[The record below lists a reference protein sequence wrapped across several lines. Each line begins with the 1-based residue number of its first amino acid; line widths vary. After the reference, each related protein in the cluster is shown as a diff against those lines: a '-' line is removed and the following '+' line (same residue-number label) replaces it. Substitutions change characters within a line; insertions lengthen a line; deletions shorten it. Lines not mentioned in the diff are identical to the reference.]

1 MTLRGAIYTFFR
13 ESLYSSNRP
22 SRNKTTAITTLKR
35 GMGAFMRTAVLATAF
50 ASVMVGLALAD
61 PAAAAIKSPTNIA
74 PQELR
79 SALRVLAAD
88 RHLQILYP
96 TETVAGRHTEGAV
109 GEFTAD
115 EALERLLGG
124 TDLVFRYIDDNTIT
138 IMSRGDDTP
147 ASVGGTPATGGMPEA
162 TADKNKEGKKSSS
175 GGFRVAQV
183 DQGAPGQFPS
193 VGSPPSPDNV
203 QKVEIEEIVVTAQR
217 REESLSKV
225 PISISAFSD
234 SDLKK
239 AGITDMED
247 LSRATPGFNVQPG
260 ATIGGGNNVSIRGV
274 STVQGAATIGI
285 YIDDVPVSV
294 RANTWTQPVNPSTF
308 DLQRVEVLRGPQG
321 TLYGSGSE
329 GGTLRYITA
338 QPSLTT
344 WSGQAEG
351 EINGNVNGG
360 IGNETGAAV
369 GGPIVQDVLGFRL
382 SVDNRHDGGF
392 IDQVSRTPPSTVL
405 QSNINSTDNTSV
417 RAALTWA
424 PVDGLGITP
433 SFNYQRLHGN
443 DDGLIWSGLWPTN
456 DRYESFEITPT
467 PYTDQVKIGSL
478 RASYDFGKATLTS
491 ITSGLWRNLNRA
503 DDYSGFTIYQI
514 FGAAKARAFLAAN
527 PDYQS
532 PQNTE
537 TQQNQYTQEVRLT
550 TNDQHAPV
558 YFTIGGFFSYAK
570 QSLSQDQWA
579 DANAGYPSTL
589 YLLHAGQVNPN
600 IAFGPIVPNG
610 PFPNG
615 GIFADKYQEEVDRQI
630 AGFAD
635 ATWNITSNLRFNGG
649 VRVAS
654 LDYSFQ
660 YVANGFG
667 QGGPQNLPKTS
678 TNTTQVNPKANIS
691 WQATP
696 DVLLYATAAKGE
708 RAGGINRPISATR
721 CALDISLTGNIP
733 TSYSD
738 DSVWSYEG
746 GTKAR
751 LLDGLFS
758 ISGSAFYLKWDK
770 VQQTLILSNCG
781 TSYVGNFG
789 NATSRGGDLSVAA
802 RATRW
807 LTLTAN
813 AGYTKSTLDQS
824 VTGTVNSVTGI
835 APVLALKGSPL
846 SYVPNWTADFAAEI
860 NYPLEWKN
868 LNGFFRADYQYNGT
882 YYRTPSLGSS
892 LYNPLTY
899 QGEAYDTFNL
909 RSGVS
914 TEAWTFTVFAK
925 NLGNAYP
932 ILYKQSLSG
941 VNPFFQLTSTLAP
954 RTFGANI
961 NYRF

>member
-1 MTLRGAIYTFFR
+1 MTRRVAIYTFFR

-109 GEFTAD
+109 GEFTVN

-138 IMSRGDDTP
+138 IMSRSDDTP
-147 ASVGGTPATGGMPEA
+147 ASVGGTPATGGVPEA

-175 GGFRVAQV
+175 NGFRVAQV
-183 DQGAPGQFPS
+183 DQGAPGQSPS
-193 VGSPPSPDNV
+193 VGIPPSPDNV
-203 QKVEIEEIVVTAQR
+203 KNVELEEIVVTAQR
-217 REESLSKV
+217 REETLSKV

-234 SDLKK
+234 RDLKE
-239 AGITDMED
+239 AGITDMAD

-274 STVQGAATIGI
+274 STTQGAATIGI

-360 IGNETGAAV
+360 IGNETGAAI

-382 SVDNRHDGGF
+382 SVDNRDDGGF
-392 IDQVSRTPPSTVL
+392 INQVSRTSPSTVL

-424 PVDGLGITP
+424 PVDSLVITP
-433 SFNYQRLHGN
+433 SFNYQRLHAN

-456 DRYESFEITPT
+456 DRYESFEVTPT
-467 PYTDQVKIGSL
+467 PYTDQVKIGGL
-478 RASYDFGKATLTS
+478 RASYDFGWATLTS
-491 ITSGLWRNLNRA
+491 ITSGLWRDLNRV
-503 DDYSGFTIYQI
+503 DDYSAFTIYEL
-514 FGAAKARAFLAAN
+514 FSAKSPAFLAAN

-537 TQQNQYTQEVRLT
+537 TQQKQYTQEIRLT
-550 TNDQHAPV
+550 TNDQHAPI
-558 YFTIGGFFSYAK
+558 YFTIGGFFSDAR
-570 QSLSQDQWA
+570 QSLIQEGWA
-579 DANAGYPSTL
+579 DANAGYPAKV

-600 IAFGPIVPNG
+600 IDFGPVVPNG

-615 GIFADKYQEEVDRQI
+615 GIIAEKYQEEVDRQI

-635 ATWNITSNLRFNGG
+635 ATWNITSNLRLDGG

-660 YVANGFG
+660 YVANGYL
-667 QGGPQNLPKTS
+667 QGGLQNLPETS
-678 TNTTQVNPKANIS
+678 TNTTQVDPKANIS

-708 RAGGINRPISATR
+708 RAGGINRPISATL
-721 CALDISLTGNIP
+721 CAADIAQTGKLP
-733 TSYSD
+733 TGYTD

-751 LLDGLFS
+751 LLNGLLS
-758 ISGSAFYLKWDK
+758 VSGSAFYLKWSK
-770 VQQTLILSNCG
+770 VQQTLILTNCG
-781 TSYVGNFG
+781 SSYTGNFG
-789 NATSRGGDLSVAA
+789 DATSKGFDLSVAA
-802 RATRW
+802 RPTGW
-807 LTLTAN
+807 LTLTTN

-824 VTGTVNSVTGI
+824 VTGTASSVSGV
-835 APVLALKGSPL
+835 APVLAIKGSPL
-846 SYVPNWTADFAAEI
+846 SFVPDWTADFAAEI
-860 NYPLEWKN
+860 NYPLEWKD

-882 YYRTPSLGSS
+882 YYRTPSPGSL
-892 LYNPLTY
+892 LYNPLDY
-899 QGEAYDTFNL
+899 QGDAYHTVNL
-909 RSGVS
+909 RTGVS

-932 ILYKQSLSG
+932 TLYKQSLSG
-941 VNPFFQLTSTLAP
+941 ALPYFLLTSTLAP
-954 RTFGANI
+954 RTFGASI